1 MTEESPAL
9 LRDEFEAEYRREMDR
24 HCPGVITPEYFAR
37 SVVTGDYMFDPVQ
50 SAWWGW
56 HRSRAALTIK
66 MPPAPEW
73 PDPADHDDMDI
84 DELEKIE
91 AAVGAAR
98 AMRMQCLLAF
108 EGKGVCIE

>member
-1 MTEESPAL
+1 MTL
-9 LRDEFEAEYRREMDR
+9 TLRKEFEEDLAASPLAPWAKDTSWDEARRSYLCEYVDFMW
-24 HCPGVITPEYFAR
+24 I
-37 SVVTGDYMFDPVQ
+37 
-50 SAWWGW
+50 GW
-56 HRSRAALTIK
+56 QRSRAALTIK
-66 MPPAPEW
+66 MPPAPDW
-73 PDPADHDDMDI
+73 PDPADHDDI